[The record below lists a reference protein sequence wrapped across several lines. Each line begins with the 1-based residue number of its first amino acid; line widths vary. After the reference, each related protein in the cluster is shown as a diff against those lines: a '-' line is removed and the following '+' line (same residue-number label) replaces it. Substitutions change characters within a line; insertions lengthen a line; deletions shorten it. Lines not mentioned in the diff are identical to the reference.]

1 MLGAVVAGG
10 VIGVALRE
18 LLLLPFGAAPGAAG
32 ASGADALALP
42 TATMVVNVVGSL
54 ALGVVV
60 GWLGERRPTA
70 RGFLGT
76 GVLGGF
82 TTYSAFAVQ
91 AVAMPSLA
99 LGVGLAAA
107 SVALGVAGAA
117 LGLLVGRRAAG
128 ASGEVEP
135 PETAE

>member
-1 MLGAVVAGG
+1 MLAVVVAGG

-18 LLLLPFGAAPGAAG
+18 LLLLPFP
-32 ASGADALALP
+32 ADADGAGSLVLP
-42 TATMVVNVVGSL
+42 AATAGVNIVGSF

-60 GWLGERRPTA
+60 GLLADRHPLA

-91 AVAMPSLA
+91 TATLLASLPLAAVG
-99 LGVGLAAA
+99 LGVGSVLLGLAAA
-107 SVALGVAGAA
+107 ALGVVLARRIAGTGGGSFRGSDA
-117 LGLLVGRRAAG
+117 
-128 ASGEVEP
+128 
-135 PETAE
+135 